1 MKAASVQL
9 PGYGVGRPLGRCR
22 SSQRPVV
29 PGASIRPPSL
39 PLRMIQPVP
48 AAATLAEAFVLA
60 DELNATH
67 GRWSRRAWVYAVDN
81 RGLTHFVDPA
91 LRPAP

>member
-1 MKAASVQL
+1 
-9 PGYGVGRPLGRCR
+9 
-22 SSQRPVV
+22 
-29 PGASIRPPSL
+29 
-39 PLRMIQPVP
+39 MIQPVP
-48 AAATLAEAFVLA
+48 AAATLAEAFA

-67 GRWSRRAWVYAVDN
+67 GRWGRRAWVYAVDN